1 MSNLLKYRDLLN
13 GVSDVELLSMGEGTT
28 PLVKSRRIG
37 FSLGLSNLYFKL
49 ESLNPTGS
57 YKDRFG
63 ALAISGLLAT
73 NAKFCLATSSGNT
86 GASLAAYSALA
97 GIPCH
102 IVVVDGAPAGK
113 LKQMQAYG
121 AHLWMLRDFG
131 IDESVTQR
139 AFEGLQRM
147 AIDFKT
153 SVQISAFAYS
163 PFGMQ
168 GVRSIAYEIAEEQ
181 PGVQHVF
188 VPAGGGGLTLAV
200 VQGFKQWSD
209 QNSNFQMPQVHCVQP
224 EGNDTIASSLRNGA
238 PRCQAIPVSTTS
250 ISGLQVPSV
259 IDGDQVLKTCS
270 LHGGNGYV
278 VTDHDVLELQ
288 RQLALSEGIFCEPAA
303 AVALAGAHKALQN
316 AEIKND
322 DLVVCLVTGH
332 GFKDPKATEKIIE
345 GNPLKHIVKLEE
357 LKSNLNESN

>member
-1 MSNLLKYRDLLN
+1 MSSLLKYRNLLN
-13 GVSDVELLSMGEGTT
+13 DIGDVELLSMGEGAT

-37 FSLGLSNLYFKL
+37 FSLGLHNLYFKL

-63 ALAISGLLAT
+63 ALAISGLIG
-73 NAKFCLATSSGNT
+73 AKARFCLATSSGNT

-121 AHLWMLRDFG
+121 AHLWMLSDFG
-131 IDESVTQR
+131 IDEVVTQK

-147 AIDFKT
+147 ATDFKT

-168 GVRSIAYEIAEEQ
+168 GVQSIAYEIAEEL
-181 PGVQHVF
+181 PLVQHVF
-188 VPAGGGGLTLAV
+188 APAGGGGLTLAV
-200 VQGFKQWSD
+200 VQGFERWSD
-209 QNSNFQMPQVHCVQP
+209 QNSDFQMPRVHCVQP

-238 PRCQAIPVSTTS
+238 FQCRAIPISKTS

-259 IDGDQVLKTCS
+259 IDGDQVLSSCRQY
-270 LHGGNGYV
+270 GGNGYV
-278 VTDHDVLELQ
+278 VTDHDVFELQ
-288 RQLALSEGIFCEPAA
+288 KQLALTEGIFCEPAA
-303 AVALAGAHKALQN
+303 AVALAGAQ
-316 AEIKND
+316 
-322 DLVVCLVTGH
+322 
-332 GFKDPKATEKIIE
+332 
-345 GNPLKHIVKLEE
+345 
-357 LKSNLNESN
+357 